1 MLKPMVFLG
10 VSIFKKP
17 RICLAIVTIAI
28 IAIYCNDNKTDM
40 IMAIGNVITK
50 LYMMRMMRMRM
61 RMRMRRRRMM
71 MMMMTTLTMRIHTVI
86 GIGANRKCGHSPSPS
101 PSYSLV

>member
-1 MLKPMVFLG
+1 MVLG

-61 RMRMRRRRMM
+61 RRRRRM

-101 PSYSLV
+101 PSCSLV

>member
-1 MLKPMVFLG
+1 MVFLG

-61 RMRMRRRRMM
+61 RMRRRRM

-101 PSYSLV
+101 PSCSLV